1 MNLPASE
8 QELLEEETTIQ
19 LTDRPLVCTL
29 WAKHIMPISY
39 FKAGY
44 KTVFVFAR
52 EESKEIREM
61 WKLGKP
67 IPIDDVRDIFRA
79 ETSFN
84 SAVHDE

>member
-1 MNLPASE
+1 MSLPVSE
-8 QELLEEETTIQ
+8 QELLEEETMIQ

-29 WAKHIMPISY
+29 WAKGIMPISY

-44 KTVFVFAR
+44 KTVFVFSR

-61 WKLGKP
+61 WKLGKI

-84 SAVHDE
+84 SAVHDD